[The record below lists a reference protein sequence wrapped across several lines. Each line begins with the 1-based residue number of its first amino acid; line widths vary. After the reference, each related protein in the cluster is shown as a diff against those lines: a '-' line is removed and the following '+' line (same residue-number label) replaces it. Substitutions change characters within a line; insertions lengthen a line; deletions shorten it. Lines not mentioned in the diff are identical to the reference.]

1 MRGLIMVAATAALLA
16 AAPAN
21 AVQIYTFYLHVLG
34 KIAVGERAT
43 YIAGAIDRP
52 VTLRDAGIDKNLAH
66 RAPNLIIRATAIA
79 IGLPPRLGRSSFDDR
94 SR

>member
-1 MRGLIMVAATAALLA
+1 MRCRFT
-16 AAPAN
+16 PFT
-21 AVQIYTFYLHVLG
+21 YTYWERLPW
-34 KIAVGERAT
+34 GERAT

-66 RAPNLIIRATAIA
+66 RAPNLIIRATVVA
-79 IGLPPRLGRSSFDDR
+79 IGSPPGLGRSSFHDR

>member
-34 KIAVGERAT
+34 KIAVG
-43 YIAGAIDRP
+43 GASDIHRG
-52 VTLRDAGIDKNLAH
+52 RD
-66 RAPNLIIRATAIA
+66 
-79 IGLPPRLGRSSFDDR
+79 
-94 SR
+94 